1 MDSGLLPRE
10 DFSAAPLSDDGVD
23 QMLMLA
29 ERLKTAN
36 GGVLDDAA
44 VQAVAEATGAPV
56 EYVRL
61 AVKLRAEKHKTGAVG
76 NVRAQFLTL
85 DPDTRRLVLIG
96 TTATICALLTAIENR
111 LGTVVSNYGVLS
123 MLGIL
128 AVTVGL
134 YGVATSKDN
143 RYAMVG
149 GAILGGGFF
158 AMYAVFAM
166 ILQVKVSIE
175 PVALVPVLLGSAVG
189 GFGLYALVSKYR
201 RQLGLKDPIKER
213 QQLLSQLVE
222 LQDKLRS
229 GEKSMTFLSVDIV
242 GSTRMKEQADPLS
255 VEFTFNEYHQFV
267 DRITRKYGGRVHS
280 TAGDGVTCAFDH
292 PQQAFGAARTI
303 QTGLIELNTFRNKIG
318 TPIRL
323 RCGVHTGTVVAPDGE
338 DVTSVNF
345 SHVIDI
351 AAHIQK
357 VSPVGGVAVSDA
369 AAMFIPGGTGTV
381 GTERVSAMDVAGTIW
396 QPKAVAE
403 SVGTGNPPPAP
414 QPG

>member
-1 MDSGLLPRE
+1 VEAELLKRE
-10 DFSAAPLSDDGVD
+10 DHTVAPLTDDGVE

-29 ERLKTAN
+29 ERLRTAN

-61 AVKLRAEKHKTGAVG
+61 AVKLRAEKQKSGTVG

-85 DPDTRRLVLIG
+85 DPDTRRLVMVG
-96 TTATICALLTAIENR
+96 TTATICAILTALENR
-111 LGTVVSNYGVLS
+111 MGSVVANYGVLS

-134 YGVATSKDN
+134 YGVATSKDG
-143 RYAMVG
+143 RYAAIG

-166 ILQVKVSIE
+166 ILQVAVFIQ
-175 PVALVPVLLGSAVG
+175 PAALIPILIGSALG
-189 GFGLYALVSKYR
+189 GLALHALVSKYR

-222 LQDKLRS
+222 LQERLRS

-267 DRITRKYGGRVHS
+267 DRITRRYGGRVHS
-280 TAGDGVTCAFDH
+280 TAGDGVTCAFEQ
-292 PQQAFGAARTI
+292 PQQAFAAARTI

-318 TPIRL
+318 VPIRL
-323 RCGVHTGTVVAPDGE
+323 RCGIHTGAVVAPDGE

-357 VSPVGGVAVSDA
+357 VSPIGGVAISDA
-369 AAMFIPGGTGTV
+369 AAMYLPGGASAIG
-381 GTERVSAMDVAGTIW
+381 GERVQAMDVSGTVWTPRAITETAKEA
-396 QPKAVAE
+396 Q
-403 SVGTGNPPPAP
+403 PPPAP